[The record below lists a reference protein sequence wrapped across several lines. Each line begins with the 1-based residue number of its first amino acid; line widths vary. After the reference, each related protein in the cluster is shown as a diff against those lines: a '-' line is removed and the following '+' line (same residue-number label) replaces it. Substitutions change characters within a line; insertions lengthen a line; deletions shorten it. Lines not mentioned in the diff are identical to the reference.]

1 MDGRQKAGVL
11 TAGPDDSW
19 AVVGLLARLANRFV
33 ALVFAALLLLLVLAV
48 LAIALEEMGI
58 VITGVLVVACIFGVA
73 FARLLSRTNTQDLPA
88 REVGTAVL
96 LPVALA
102 LAVWVATAGTVL
114 SGQVCR
120 DPDWGGCDDNPGYS
134 EVAHDADWYGWPILW
149 KTDMSPERYREL
161 EAGLLLIDRDGISFS
176 ALLASLSVWFA
187 MAMAAQAPLLGGW
200 LLWSRSRRRRSQ
212 TRLGSAGSA

>member
-1 MDGRQKAGVL
+1 MDGRQKAGSPP
-11 TAGPDDSW
+11 TRPEGNW
-19 AVVGLLARLANRFV
+19 AVVAMVASWMNRVVAAVLTGLLF
-33 ALVFAALLLLLVLAV
+33 LLVLAV
-48 LAIALEEMGI
+48 LVIALEEMGI

-73 FARLLSRTNTQDLPA
+73 FARLLSRTNTQDLPT

-120 DPDWGGCDDNPGYS
+120 DPDWGGCDDSPGYS

-200 LLWSRSRRRRSQ
+200 LLWNRSRRRSH
-212 TRLGSAGSA
+212 TRLGAVGST